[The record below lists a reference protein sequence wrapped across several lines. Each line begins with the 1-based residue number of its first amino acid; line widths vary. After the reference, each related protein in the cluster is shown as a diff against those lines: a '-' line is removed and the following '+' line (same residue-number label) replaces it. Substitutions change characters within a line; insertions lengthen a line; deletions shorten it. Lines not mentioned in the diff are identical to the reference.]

1 MSAEASKA
9 QYSPEFLRLFRLMR
23 ILAHDFIRF
32 VSRYCYIQ
40 DRKSGGPIRFELWPG
55 QAEVTAKLLSAK
67 LLAALKARQLGITWL
82 IAAYCLWRSIFRA
95 NELIIVISAKEDL
108 AVEFLDRVK
117 YMFDRLPGWLR
128 PPVLKRTTTELSFGV
143 ESRDAKGDLVVI
155 GHQSTIKSI
164 PSTPDAGQSKTISLL
179 VMDET
184 ALNRYCKEIWG
195 SAKPTLEHASGQ
207 AVIISNPSKVMP
219 GWPWTRQ
226 LCTDALKGLNDFELM
241 FLGWQ
246 CVPGRGDDFIER
258 QKQSGLDDDDISMQ
272 YPSSI
277 EEALSTL
284 GSSYFGKTLAKFE
297 TIDGE
302 IGTLR
307 KSPGSLIIGFE
318 PDSKGILE
326 VWEHPVAH
334 WEQRYAIGSDVAEG
348 LGGDYSVAYVLD
360 RVDQRFVARMR
371 TNKVSADM
379 WAGMLADLG
388 AYYHDAMVGPE
399 RNGAGITT
407 VIKLQEL
414 YQHLFYRTKPG
425 TIKGEFLRVYG
436 WQTTNESKQILV
448 DELKRYY
455 REVFDSMPCAYLLD
469 ESSTFIRNENGQL
482 GAEDGHHDDCVIAA
496 GITLQVSMA
505 MSVPKDV
512 TPRGLLNMAVRDW
525 ARIETSD
532 TDRTVDTNTLDDYGY
547 DEEAED

>member
-195 SAKPTLEHASGQ
+195 SAKPTL
-207 AVIISNPSKVMP
+207 
-219 GWPWTRQ
+219 
-226 LCTDALKGLNDFELM
+226 
-241 FLGWQ
+241 
-246 CVPGRGDDFIER
+246 
-258 QKQSGLDDDDISMQ
+258 
-272 YPSSI
+272 
-277 EEALSTL
+277 
-284 GSSYFGKTLAKFE
+284 
-297 TIDGE
+297 
-302 IGTLR
+302 
-307 KSPGSLIIGFE
+307 
-318 PDSKGILE
+318 
-326 VWEHPVAH
+326 
-334 WEQRYAIGSDVAEG
+334 
-348 LGGDYSVAYVLD
+348 
-360 RVDQRFVARMR
+360 
-371 TNKVSADM
+371 
-379 WAGMLADLG
+379 
-388 AYYHDAMVGPE
+388 
-399 RNGAGITT
+399 
-407 VIKLQEL
+407 
-414 YQHLFYRTKPG
+414 
-425 TIKGEFLRVYG
+425 
-436 WQTTNESKQILV
+436 
-448 DELKRYY
+448 
-455 REVFDSMPCAYLLD
+455 
-469 ESSTFIRNENGQL
+469 
-482 GAEDGHHDDCVIAA
+482 
-496 GITLQVSMA
+496 
-505 MSVPKDV
+505 
-512 TPRGLLNMAVRDW
+512 
-525 ARIETSD
+525 
-532 TDRTVDTNTLDDYGY
+532 
-547 DEEAED
+547 